1 MHIHTQTSRSR
12 PDTTC
17 RSFLPSSDLAR
28 QFPGETYIANQGDIS
43 GDHPAMPISLRN
55 NGSTRD
61 DPRYRL
67 AGRSRYRLLLLTVVS
82 ISLFGLGC
90 LTYRHG
96 PVTSSTALSIS
107 NAGRGIRIAVYEG
120 SGFHDGELFRAVH
133 RLKGGIDPPSTASS
147 PSRSRICCYVVP
159 THDRYFVYIADQFPL
174 RNVPNLQT

>member
-1 MHIHTQTSRSR
+1 MLSVEVMIDRRARRLSRATS
-12 PDTTC
+12 
-17 RSFLPSSDLAR
+17 
-28 QFPGETYIANQGDIS
+28 TYIANQGDIPS
-43 GDHPAMPISLRN
+43 GQSAMPISLRN

-96 PVTSSTALSIS
+96 PVASSTALSIS

-120 SGFHDGELFRAVH
+120 SGFHDGELARVVH
-133 RLKGGIDPPSTASS
+133 RID
-147 PSRSRICCYVVP
+147 R
-159 THDRYFVYIADQFPL
+159 
-174 RNVPNLQT
+174 